1 MLGAKHRHST
11 TSATKSPCPVQGL
24 SSLPRAASAA
34 SAAGG
39 DRMPSPVGGPGR
51 SAQQAAV
58 LPPHVPA
65 NIFAL
70 MDRKIEQLMEFSVGT
85 GSRIRIVLDNHSA
98 HISKET
104 RSYLATAP
112 NRFEFIFTPKHGSWL
127 NLVESFFSKLARTL
141 LRGIR
146 VSSKAELK
154 ARIELYLKEVNE
166 EPVVFKWKYK
176 LAALDAESV
185 AT

>member
-1 MLGAKHRHST
+1 MLDKI
-11 TSATKSPCPVQGL
+11 V
-24 SSLPRAASAA
+24 
-34 SAAGG
+34 
-39 DRMPSPVGGPGR
+39 
-51 SAQQAAV
+51 AQ
-58 LPPHVPA
+58 LGECCSDNPPHVPA

-98 HISKET
+98 HNSKET

-146 VSSKAELK
+146 VGSKPELK
-154 ARIELYLKEVNE
+154 TRIELYLNEVNE
-166 EPVVFKWKYK
+166 EPTVFDMEIQAGDDFW
-176 LAALDAESV
+176 SR
-185 AT
+185 